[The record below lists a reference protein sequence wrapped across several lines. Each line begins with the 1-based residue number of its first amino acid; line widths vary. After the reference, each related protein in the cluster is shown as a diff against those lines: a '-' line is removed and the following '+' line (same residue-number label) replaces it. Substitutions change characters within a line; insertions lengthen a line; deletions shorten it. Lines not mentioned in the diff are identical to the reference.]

1 VGLARET
8 ARLAVR
14 GEFIQHLDSDDLLYP
29 EKFARA
35 VAGLREHS
43 ECDVSYSWSRVKLED
58 GTFEEAPAKRTG
70 ERFETMFPAM
80 LQSRWWHTNTPLYRA
95 SLLDRAGPWLA
106 LRNEEDWEYDAR
118 VAALGVRL
126 HYVPEWGSEFRHHD
140 QVRLSASGL
149 DPNVLRDRARAHTL
163 IFEHADRA
171 GIGPETPEMQ
181 SFARELFLL
190 ARQCG
195 AAGLGAESEM
205 LFAVARKASG
215 PDGNRLQFRAYRAVT
230 RILGWPLTGKLACI
244 SDRLRW

>member
-1 VGLARET
+1 
-8 ARLAVR
+8 
-14 GEFIQHLDSDDLLYP
+14 
-29 EKFARA
+29 
-35 VAGLREHS
+35 
-43 ECDVSYSWSRVKLED
+43 
-58 GTFEEAPAKRTG
+58 
-70 ERFETMFPAM
+70 
-80 LQSRWWHTNTPLYRA
+80 
-95 SLLDRAGPWLA
+95 
-106 LRNEEDWEYDAR
+106 
-118 VAALGVRL
+118 VRL